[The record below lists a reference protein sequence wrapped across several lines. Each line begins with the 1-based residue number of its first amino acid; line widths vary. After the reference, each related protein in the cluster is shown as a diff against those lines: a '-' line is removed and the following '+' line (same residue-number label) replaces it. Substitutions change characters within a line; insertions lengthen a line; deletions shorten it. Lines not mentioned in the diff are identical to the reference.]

1 MSPTLILV
9 MRHAE
14 KPEDVQNPDLSPVGQ
29 ERAEKLATYVPKTFG
44 ALDFI
49 FAAAISKHSAR
60 PFETVKPRSKAI
72 GIPIDATI
80 ADNDYE
86 VLAADLLGKQRY
98 DGKRVL
104 VCWHHGHIPSL
115 MQALRAKKGNYPDPW
130 DAKVF
135 NLILKLNYEGADVP
149 RLTKVTE
156 DL

>member
-14 KPEDVQNPDLSPVGQ
+14 KPEDLQNPDLSPAGR
-29 ERAEKLATYVPKTFG
+29 ERTEKLATYVPKTFG

-60 PFETVKPRSKAI
+60 PFETVKPLSEAI
-72 GIPIDATI
+72 GIPTDATI

-104 VCWHHGHIPSL
+104 VC
-115 MQALRAKKGNYPDPW
+115 
-130 DAKVF
+130 
-135 NLILKLNYEGADVP
+135 
-149 RLTKVTE
+149 
-156 DL
+156 